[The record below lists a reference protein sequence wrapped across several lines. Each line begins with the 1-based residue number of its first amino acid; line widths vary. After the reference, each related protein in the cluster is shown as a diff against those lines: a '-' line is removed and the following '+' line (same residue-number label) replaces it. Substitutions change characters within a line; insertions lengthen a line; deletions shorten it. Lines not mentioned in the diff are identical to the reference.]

1 MADTKALPVFAFTE
15 DRPADFNE
23 NLFGLVR
30 GVGVVGELE
39 SDKEAEMILSS
50 VCSLIVAVTPETAVV
65 VVEEFCK
72 QLTSEKFEGLGWAS
86 NIGAAVRVL
95 SNLFHGFNKHP
106 KVQHIIFVALVKLC
120 GRARLIGD
128 LDTNIEQINEYVK
141 KWSLNTQ
148 HHRSLLRLI
157 HGALI
162 NDQRADQ
169 AAKIMTALLGTYT
182 DADAASAVDDAR
194 ECVRTAIVDPKSFC
208 FDHLLRLSAVKLLEK
223 SDPVMFE
230 VLKLFSEGTLNDY
243 RLFVSKHPNFVQEKL
258 QVNEA
263 ILVKK
268 MRLLTLMSMAEKSS
282 VSLHLASV

>member
-1 MADTKALPVFAFTE
+1 M
-15 DRPADFNE
+15 
-23 NLFGLVR
+23 FGLVR

-141 KWSLNTQ
+141 KWSLN
-148 HHRSLLRLI
+148 
-157 HGALI
+157 
-162 NDQRADQ
+162 
-169 AAKIMTALLGTYT
+169 
-182 DADAASAVDDAR
+182 
-194 ECVRTAIVDPKSFC
+194 
-208 FDHLLRLSAVKLLEK
+208 
-223 SDPVMFE
+223 
-230 VLKLFSEGTLNDY
+230 
-243 RLFVSKHPNFVQEKL
+243 
-258 QVNEA
+258 
-263 ILVKK
+263 
-268 MRLLTLMSMAEKSS
+268 
-282 VSLHLASV
+282 